1 MVNCDFQLRDV
12 GLRLGGNTILS
23 GITFNLGKPELVALL
38 GPNGA
43 GKSTLMSIL
52 AGLRP
57 AHEGTCLFQGVEVR
71 RWDRARFARLVSFVP
86 QAVRID
92 FPFTCEQV
100 VLMGRTPHCAG
111 MFETSADW
119 DEVRR
124 AMALTDTVAFRHRDF
139 RTLSGGEKQRILL
152 ASALAQSPRVLLLDE
167 PAAFLDLKHQLTLYE
182 LLREQCRQGLV
193 VVTVTHDLNLAAGFC
208 DRAILLHNGRIAADD
223 APHLALNEQ
232 TIADVYDVHAEFR
245 QTGTGKTWITYGG

>member
-1 MVNCDFQLRDV
+1 MNCDFQLRDV
-12 GLRLGGNTILS
+12 GLCLGGSTILS
-23 GITFNLGKPELVALL
+23 GITFRLTKPELVALL

-57 AHEGTCLFQGVEVR
+57 AHEGSCLLQGTEVR
-71 RWDRARFARLVSFVP
+71 RWDRARFARQVSFVP

-124 AMALTDTVAFRHRDF
+124 AMALTDTELFRHRDF

-152 ASALAQSPRVLLLDE
+152 ASALAQSPHVLLLDE

-182 LLREQCRQGLV
+182 LLRALCRQGMLI
-193 VVTVTHDLNLAAGFC
+193 VTVTHDLNLAAGYC
-208 DRAILLHNGRIAADD
+208 DRAILLHNGRLAADD
-223 APHLALNEQ
+223 VPNVALSER
-232 TIADVYDVHAEFR
+232 TIAEVYGVQADIR
-245 QTGTGKTWITYGG
+245 QTSAGKTWITYGG